1 MRENDSRKWSQA
13 LRFVQFQKNSC
24 HHRVI
29 QHSPYSV
36 VFGHEPNVGLSSTAL
51 HPSIFNVIT
60 TEEELLKNLGLPPI
74 DEDETVENEHA
85 GKMDENHSD
94 DMHGGETANID
105 LEEETISPIGRTLR
119 RNKNRQD
126 AREGQKRQG
135 DQFLQSTQNKQLLD
149 NLNVDDNVVSFFIA
163 FLKVSMTL
171 RSISLAGTYT

>member
-1 MRENDSRKWSQA
+1 MRENNSKKWSQA

-36 VFGHEPNVGLSSTAL
+36 LFGQEPKIGLLSTAL

-60 TEEELLKNLGLPPI
+60 TEEELLKSLGLPLT
-74 DEDETVENEHA
+74 DEDETVETKLTREIE
-85 GKMDENHSD
+85 DNHSND
-94 DMHGGETANID
+94 TQSDETANAD
-105 LEEETISPIGRTLR
+105 HEEEAISYITRGHR

-135 DQFLQSTQNKQLLD
+135 DEFLQNTQNKQLLD
-149 NLNVDDNVVSFFIA
+149 NLNVGDNVVSFYYIYKSFN
-163 FLKVSMTL
+163 
-171 RSISLAGTYT
+171 G